1 MRGLSTVAAFVVFL
15 TAFAVVMFSVFYFY
29 DVLRGEAQ
37 RGVSAVQS
45 AVVHDAPVRLV
56 YDGSR
61 CLLEGGQYIF
71 YILTRGGVAVY
82 EGPADAC
89 PGGAGLYRYIGV
101 ARSGDLGYADVYV
114 GRSVADAVADR
125 LVIFHTSMDS
135 FTFRLYLKLYNN
147 SSGWAPYT
155 SLKVRLAY
163 DSSILYC
170 KFLDTDTD
178 ETSVGPAVVSPA
190 GLASF
195 DLGEVKCTPVAAFS
209 HTTIGLH
216 VEQTYAADVWPAHIP
231 IVVHVINST
240 ASAGGG
246 GGGGGGVACSFVPV
260 PSSGKRFGSPDG
272 SPAAGFNELNGW
284 VAAWG
289 PSGGGVRI
297 ALMPGITP
305 PDSTNTGASY
315 TVQLDNVQIGTLTV
329 SGGTASVSITEPMP
343 GFMEVVRIWLE
354 PGGYILYDN
363 GPRPAVALAPGTYQV
378 YATLRVAPSSA
389 VFGSA
394 ADLTLRCGGTPT
406 ATITVRVPNP
416 NEWGLR
422 ADIYTFT
429 SPSWPPFGAGYTYRG
444 TWSVG
449 GIYFWLYD
457 IPAHSDQLGVS
468 SPYFSRVLRSG
479 SAPKWAAYWINPA
492 AATWINWA
500 IKYSGRLY
508 LPWSS
513 IRVGV
518 WHDDGVYVRL
528 CSIDTGNSW
537 WSAAASPVFHVIS
550 GTCAVAHG
558 EYSVEVGYFEGAGT
572 AALVFVIGPGA
583 GNDAYIPTIDGAWY
597 CANFRW
603 TGALRGT
610 CSAAWSFVPASP
622 AVPHFRGTNYT
633 PSSTDDGGGSPGS

>member
-61 CLLEGGQYIF
+61 CLLEGGPYIF

-114 GRSVADAVADR
+114 GRSVADAAADR
-125 LVIFHTSMDS
+125 LVIFHTSMVS

-155 SLKVRLAY
+155 SLRVRLAY

-170 KFLDTDTD
+170 KFQNTDTD

-216 VEQTYAADVWPAHIP
+216 VEQTYAADTWTAHIP
-231 IVVHVINST
+231 IVVHVMNST

-246 GGGGGGVACSFVPV
+246 GDEACSFVP
-260 PSSGKRFGSPDG
+260 SSGNRLS
-272 SPAAGFNELNGW
+272 GFNELNGW
-284 VAAWG
+284 VGAWG
-289 PSGGGVRI
+289 SSGGGVRV

-305 PDSTNTGASY
+305 PDSTVTGTSY
-315 TVQLDNVQIGTLTV
+315 TVELNDVQIGTLTV
-329 SGGTASVSITEPMP
+329 SGGTASVTITGSMP
-343 GFMEVVRIWLE
+343 GFMQIVRIWLD
-354 PGGYILYDN
+354 PGGHILYDN
-363 GPRPAVALAPGTYQV
+363 GPRPAVTLTPGTYQV
-378 YATLRVAPSSA
+378 KARLRVAPSST
-389 VFGSA
+389 VYGST
-394 ADLTLRCGGTPT
+394 ADLTLNCDGAPT
-406 ATITVRVPNP
+406 ATITLRVPNP
-416 NEWGLR
+416 DEWGLR
-422 ADIYTFT
+422 ADIYTIT
-429 SPSWPPFGAGYTYRG
+429 SPQWPPFEYNPSYYTYKG

-449 GIYFWLYD
+449 SVYFWVSAASSGPVVVPMPYFTRVSLYD
-457 IPAHSDQLGVS
+457 T
-468 SPYFSRVLRSG
+468 
-479 SAPKWAAYWINPA
+479 APKWVAYWINPA
-492 AATWINWA
+492 ATTWTYWA
-500 IKYSGRLY
+500 IKFTGRLY
-508 LPWSS
+508 VPWSS

-518 WHDDGVYVRL
+518 WQDDGVYVKL
-528 CSIDTGNSW
+528 CSINTGNSW
-537 WSAAASPVFHVIS
+537 WVYTPPVFHVTS
-550 GTCAVAHG
+550 GTCTGAPG
-558 EYSVEVGYFEGAGT
+558 EYSVEVGYFEGVG
-572 AALVFVIGPGA
+572 AATLVFIIGPGS
-583 GNDAYIPTIDGAWY
+583 GNEAYVPTIDGAWF
-597 CANFRW
+597 CQNFSW
-603 TGALRGT
+603 GSGS
-610 CSAAWSFVPASP
+610 CSVGWIFVSASSS
-622 AVPHFRGTNYT
+622 VPHFRGTNYT
-633 PSSTDDGGGSPGS
+633 PGSTDGGGSPWP

>member
-29 DVLRGEAQ
+29 DVLRGETQ

-61 CLLEGGQYIF
+61 CLLEGGPYIF

-114 GRSVADAVADR
+114 GRSVADAAADR
-125 LVIFHTSMDS
+125 LVIFHTSMDP

-231 IVVHVINST
+231 IVAHVINST

-246 GGGGGGVACSFVPV
+246 GDGGSGGGVSCSFA
-260 PSSGKRFGSPDG
+260 PSSGKWFGSPDG

-315 TVQLDNVQIGTLTV
+315 TVELNNIHIGTLTV
-329 SGGTASVSITEPMP
+329 SGGTASVYITEPMP
-343 GFMEVVRIWLE
+343 GFMQVVRIWLV
-354 PGGYILYDN
+354 PGGYIYDN
-363 GPRPAVALAPGTYQV
+363 GPTPGVDLAPGTYQV
-378 YATLRVAPSSA
+378 YATLRVAPTSA
-389 VFGSA
+389 VYGSA
-394 ADLTLRCGGTPT
+394 ADLTLRCGGSPA
-406 ATITVRVPNP
+406 ATITLRVPDP

-429 SPSWPPFGAGYTYRG
+429 TSPPSWPPFGAGYTYRG

-449 GIYFWLYD
+449 AIYFWLHVSGQGD
-457 IPAHSDQLGVS
+457 PLGLS
-468 SPYFSRVLRSG
+468 SPYFSRVFRSD

-492 AATWINWA
+492 AATWTNWA
-500 IKYSGRLY
+500 IKYTGKLY
-508 LPWSS
+508 VPWSS

-537 WSAAASPVFHVIS
+537 WYITSPAFHTTS
-550 GTCAVAHG
+550 GTCTGAG
-558 EYSVEVGYFEGAGT
+558 EYSVEVGYFNGAGT
-572 AALVFVIGPGA
+572 AALVFVIGTGA
-583 GNDAYIPTIDGAWY
+583 GNDAYIPTIDGAWH

-603 TGALRGT
+603 SGAQQGT

-622 AVPHFRGTNYT
+622 SVPHFRGTNYT
-633 PSSTDDGGGSPGS
+633 PSSTVDGGGSPGP